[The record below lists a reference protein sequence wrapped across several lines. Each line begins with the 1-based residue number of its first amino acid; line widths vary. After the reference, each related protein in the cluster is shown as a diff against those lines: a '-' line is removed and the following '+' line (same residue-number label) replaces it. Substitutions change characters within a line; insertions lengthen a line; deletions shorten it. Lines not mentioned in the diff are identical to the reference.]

1 MRLDSEKWLAKEE
14 RERWYPWKLGKPI
27 VRNLPTLYADMGG
40 RLDSSGR
47 DLQYRPTRALSLV
60 SPSLEQV
67 LSAGN
72 SAP

>member
-40 RLDSSGR
+40 RLDSDHFR
-47 DLQYRPTRALSLV
+47 
-60 SPSLEQV
+60 
-67 LSAGN
+67 
-72 SAP
+72 